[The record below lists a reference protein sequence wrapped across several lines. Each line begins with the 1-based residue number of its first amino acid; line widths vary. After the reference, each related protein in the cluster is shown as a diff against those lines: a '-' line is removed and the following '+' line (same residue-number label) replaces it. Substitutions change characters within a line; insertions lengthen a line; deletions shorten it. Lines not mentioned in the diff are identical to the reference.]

1 MGLEAAA
8 SGALRYRRPWYWLIV
23 LVVAAVLATGLIA
36 VDARA
41 RIAQS
46 RHQFASSQLL
56 RLHLMEQRIDDFFGD
71 AIQLA
76 STGSSALA
84 PQRANL
90 RLVRQLVLG
99 LYRSRQNP
107 SVYGLGVFYAPYA
120 FDGHTRLVS
129 VYDHAARLPRAAL
142 PGPKPSPQDRLVPG
156 GIDEVLWQ
164 NDGSDKADDYT
175 RLYWYQRAVRSGGSL
190 AFAGPY
196 YENGRSFISTLKAV
210 RQSGRVVGVM
220 AVDTLTVTFKAL
232 MASALERGDIGSIE
246 SSDRVR
252 TLLATGPLSQ
262 HDNTPRIVRQLPLRY
277 TGAIVH
283 LSSDASPLYAAR
295 ARILWGSVAF
305 AGVVWFLTAL
315 LGFGMIR
322 LWKSREAAVERDIEK
337 ARLESVIA
345 VGRRVEIELRKAAET
360 DVLTGLPNRSAFWGF
375 ASEAIAM
382 SRDALDHAIL
392 FVDLDHFNMIN
403 DTLGH
408 LAGDSLLKLIATR
421 LREALPAHASLSRL
435 GGDEFVI
442 LLSTDAANAR
452 AVAESI
458 LACLREPMVL
468 AGQAIYTAASIGV
481 VLVDASY
488 SRPEELLRDADI
500 AMYHAKRTGRARYAI
515 FDTAMRERVAAES
528 ALENDLHHAIE
539 HDEFEAYYQPI
550 VDVESRA
557 IVSFEA
563 LARWNRPGHGVVQAA
578 DFIGYAE
585 SHGLIAAID
594 ASILNSVCRDS
605 ATLFGRFPNTTIAVN
620 ISASQLATSR
630 LANQVGDALRMHAVS
645 TDRIRLEIT
654 ETAVMTD
661 AYQAHAVLDQLH
673 GDGMKIIVDDF
684 GAGHSSLAY
693 LHRLPIAGLKID
705 RSFVDPLAT
714 DRQAV
719 AIVRSI
725 VALAKTLG
733 FYTVAEGVETIE
745 QFNVLRSLGVSYA
758 QGFLFSPAIQLS
770 ELLEFEAHAS

>member
-1 MGLEAAA
+1 MGLETAAT
-8 SGALRYRRPWYWLIV
+8 GALRYRRPWYWLTI
-23 LVVAAVLATGLIA
+23 LFLAAVLATGLIA
-36 VDARA
+36 MDARA

-142 PGPKPSPQDRLVPG
+142 PGPPPSPQDRRVPG
-156 GIDEVLWQ
+156 GVDEVLWQ
-164 NDGSDKADDYT
+164 NDGSDRADDYT
-175 RLYWYQRAVRSGGSL
+175 RLYWYRAALRSRGSVT
-190 AFAGPY
+190 FAGPY

-210 RQSGRVVGVM
+210 RHNGRVVGVM

-232 MASALERGDIGSIE
+232 MASALERGDIGYIE

-252 TLLATGPLSQ
+252 TLLATAPISHGADAS
-262 HDNTPRIVRQLPLRY
+262 RIDRRLPLRY

-283 LSSDASPLYAAR
+283 LSSDAAPLYADR
-295 ARILWGSVAF
+295 LHILWGSFAF
-305 AGVVWFLTAL
+305 AGTVWFLAGL

-322 LWKSREAAVERDIEK
+322 LWRSREATVERDIER
-337 ARLESVIA
+337 ARLENVIA
-345 VGRRVEIELRKAAET
+345 VGRRVQTELRKAAET
-360 DVLTGLPNRSAFWGF
+360 DALTGLPNRSAFWGF

-382 SRDALDHAIL
+382 SRGAIGHAIL
-392 FVDLDHFNMIN
+392 FVDIDHFNMIN

-408 LAGDSLLKLIATR
+408 LAGDSLLKLISVR

-442 LLSTDAANAR
+442 LLATDAANAR

-458 LACLREPMVL
+458 LASLREPIAL
-468 AGQAIYTAASIGV
+468 GGHPIYTAASIGV
-481 VLVDASY
+481 VLFDASY
-488 SRPEELLRDADI
+488 TGPEELLRDADI

-515 FDTAMRERVAAES
+515 FDTEMRERVAAES

-550 VDVESRA
+550 VDVQSRA

-578 DFIGYAE
+578 EFIGYAE
-585 SHGLIAAID
+585 SHGLISAID

-605 ATLFGRFPNTTIAVN
+605 ATLLRRFPNTTIAVN
-620 ISASQLATSR
+620 ISASQLATAQ
-630 LANQVGDALRMHAVS
+630 LANQVGDTLRSHAVS
-645 TDRIRLEIT
+645 TDLIRLEIT

-661 AYQAHAVLDQLH
+661 AYRAHAVLEQLH
-673 GDGMKIIVDDF
+673 GNGIKIIIDDF

-705 RSFVDPLAT
+705 RSFVDPLAS
-714 DRQAV
+714 DRQAA

-733 FYTVAEGVETIE
+733 FYTVAEGVETLE

-758 QGFLFSPAIQLS
+758 QGFLFSPAIELE
-770 ELLEFEAHAS
+770 ELLGLEAHAS

>member
-8 SGALRYRRPWYWLIV
+8 TGVLRYRRPWYWLVV
-23 LVVAAVLATGLIA
+23 LLLAAVLATGFIA

-46 RHQFASSQLL
+46 QRQFESSQLL

-76 STGSSALA
+76 TTGSEALA

-90 RLVRQLVLG
+90 RLVQQLVLG
-99 LYRSRQNP
+99 LYRSHRNS

-120 FDGHTRLVS
+120 FDGRTRLVS

-142 PGPKPSPQDRLVPG
+142 PGPPPSPQDHRMPG

-164 NDGSDKADDYT
+164 NDGSDKANDYT
-175 RLYWYQRAVRSGGSL
+175 RLYWYRGAAHASGSL
-190 AFAGPY
+190 TFAGPY
-196 YENGRSFISTLKAV
+196 FENGRSFISTLKAV
-210 RQSGRVVGVM
+210 RHNGRLVGVM
-220 AVDTLTVTFKAL
+220 AVDTLTVTFKEL
-232 MASALERGDIGSIE
+232 MASALDRGDIGYIE
-246 SSDRVR
+246 GSDHVR
-252 TLLATGPLSQ
+252 TLLATAPMSRDG
-262 HDNTPRIVRQLPLRY
+262 TPRIDRQLPLRY
-277 TGAIVH
+277 TGAILH
-283 LSSDASPLYAAR
+283 LSSDAAPLYAAR
-295 ARILWGSVAF
+295 ARIVWGSVAF
-305 AGVVWFLTAL
+305 AGVVWFLAGL

-322 LWKSREAAVERDIEK
+322 LWRSREATVERDIEQ

-345 VGRRVEIELRKAAET
+345 VGRRIEIELRKTAET
-360 DVLTGLPNRSAFWGF
+360 DALTGLPNRSAFWGF
-375 ASEAIAM
+375 ASEAIAT
-382 SRDALDHAIL
+382 SRDAIDYAIL

-408 LAGDSLLKLIATR
+408 LAGDTLLKLIAVR
-421 LREALPAHASLSRL
+421 LREALPAQASLSRL

-442 LLSTDAANAR
+442 LLSTDTAGAP
-452 AVAESI
+452 AVAEHI
-458 LACLREPMVL
+458 LACLREPMVVTGR
-468 AGQAIYTAASIGV
+468 AVYTTASIGV

-515 FDTAMRERVAAES
+515 FDTEMRERVAAES

-539 HDEFEAYYQPI
+539 HDEFVAYYQPI

-563 LARWNRPGHGVVQAA
+563 LARWNRPGHGVLQAA

-585 SHGLIAAID
+585 SHGLISAID
-594 ASILNSVCRDS
+594 ASILDSVCRDS
-605 ATLFGRFPNTTIAVN
+605 AALFRRFPNTTIAINV
-620 ISASQLATSR
+620 SATQLTTTKLASQVA
-630 LANQVGDALRMHAVS
+630 DALRIHAVS
-645 TDRIRLEIT
+645 TDLIRLEIT

-661 AYQAHAVLDQLH
+661 AYQAHAALDQLH
-673 GDGMKIIVDDF
+673 RNGIKIIVDDF

-758 QGFLFSPAIQLS
+758 QGFLFSPAIELS